1 MSDDIVPY
9 RINADRGQ
17 LDDLRT
23 RLERTRWPEPETVTD
38 WSQGVPLA
46 YLRDLCGYW
55 AAGYDWSDREARLN
69 SLPQYRTVIDGLGI
83 HFVHVRAAN
92 PDALPLV
99 VTHGWPGSFAQF
111 VDVVGPLTDPERFG
125 GDASDAFH
133 LVLPS
138 LPGYGFSDKPKNPGW
153 GVERTAKG
161 ALHEK
166 RFRLLEAAVDETADA
181 RIRSSRLP
189 GWAVRVDP
197 REVLV
202 LDRHRRRPGKSP
214 RGGPDPRRRHALLV
228 TGYGGVLGANVLGI
242 VQPAAPRAGE
252 CTDGRFCLPERD
264 LPGIA
269 ALGRTTVQRHSL
281 LGRTGCGRPLRRLRT
296 ADAVRR
302 GSSAVLPDRSLKPVG
317 PPLTENGT

>member
-138 LPGYGFSDKPKNPGW
+138 LPGYGFSDKPKTPGW
-153 GVERTAKG
+153 GGRKDGDGSITRKAIPVT
-161 ALHEK
+161 
-166 RFRLLEAAVDETADA
+166 
-181 RIRSSRLP
+181 RSSS
-189 GWAVRVDP
+189 P
-197 REVLV
+197 R
-202 LDRHRRRPGKSP
+202 DHRRSDTAWSTP
-214 RGGPDPRRRHALLV
+214 R
-228 TGYGGVLGANVLGI
+228 LGSA
-242 VQPAAPRAGE
+242 
-252 CTDGRFCLPERD
+252 
-264 LPGIA
+264 
-269 ALGRTTVQRHSL
+269 
-281 LGRTGCGRPLRRLRT
+281 
-296 ADAVRR
+296 R
-302 GSSAVLPDRSLKPVG
+302 GSSRSSG
-317 PPLTENGT
+317 PGPTQTATR